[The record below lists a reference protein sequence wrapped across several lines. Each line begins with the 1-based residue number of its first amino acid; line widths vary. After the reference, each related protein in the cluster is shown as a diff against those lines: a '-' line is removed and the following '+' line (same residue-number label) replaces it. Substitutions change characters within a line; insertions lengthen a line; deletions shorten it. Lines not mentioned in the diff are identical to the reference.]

1 MKISQAVKAVNPL
14 PQVGW
19 WHKHKN
25 RNYVIAFLFVFPAL
39 LNFFL
44 FRYLPI
50 IWAARTSF
58 YRYSFFRGFEGF
70 VGLDHY
76 IKIFTDDP
84 QFLNSLKVTLL
95 FALTKVP
102 IQVVL
107 ALALAVFAARNIPG
121 MGAMRAIIFIPVVTS
136 FIVVSIVW
144 GMMLN
149 KDVGL
154 INAILQTIG
163 MPRMEFLTSKTN
175 ALPSII
181 TITIWKDVGY
191 SVIVLVAAM
200 KGIGETY
207 YEVATVLGANAWQK
221 FRYVTMPMLRRALM
235 FVIVMGTLSAFQVFI
250 PIYQLTRGGPRDTT
264 NVIVYYTYKKAF
276 QFGEM
281 DYAAALSIVLLI
293 IMLLFSVVQM
303 RLMRS
308 EEVAGE

>member
-1 MKISQAVKAVNPL
+1 MKISQAITRVNP
-14 PQVGW
+14 PTPIRW
-19 WHKHKN
+19 WQKYRN
-25 RNYVIAFLFVFPAL
+25 RNLVIAFLFVFPAL
-39 LNFFL
+39 LNFLL

-76 IKIFTDDP
+76 IKIFTNDP
-84 QFLNSLKVTLL
+84 EFINSLKVTLI

-107 ALALAVFAARNIPG
+107 ALALAVFAVRNIPG

-154 INAILQTIG
+154 VNAILQTVG
-163 MPRMEFLTSKTN
+163 LPRMEFLSSKAN

-181 TITIWKDVGY
+181 MISIWKDVGY

-200 KGIGETY
+200 KGISEVY
-207 YEVATVLGANAWQK
+207 YEVAMVLGANAWQQ
-221 FRYVTMPMLRRALM
+221 FINVTIPMLRRALM
-235 FVIVMGTLSAFQVFI
+235 FVVVMGTLSAFQVFI

-264 NVIVYYTYKKAF
+264 NVIVYYIYKKAF

-281 DYAAALSIVLLI
+281 DYAAALSIVLLA
-293 IMLLFSVVQM
+293 IMLIFSLVQM
-303 RLMRS
+303 RIMRS
-308 EEVAGE
+308 EEFE